1 MYDPR
6 LARFL
11 SPDPYVQA
19 PGYTQ
24 SFNRYS
30 YVWNNPLKYTDP
42 SGYQVNDPNNGKVV
56 YKGYTFYFWE
66 ISAYE
71 HAIRMEVTN
80 PVSAG
85 VLALITSGSPNSYYS
100 GLKNIGGG
108 FYENSQGEIISAS
121 GVVFYLNGLDPSGK
135 YVVGKNGEVG
145 YYVNV
150 DFHEVWGVG
159 SMVEGNYKEARRYH
173 RYSHSERV
181 WVGLGKKNNN
191 STNQVNHGPYFAWN
205 HADGV
210 VLNGIVLEG
219 PHGYGGIFGMGPDAE
234 IIPVLKL
241 IASANPIFSLGN
253 GIHIFTTGKDIY
265 GDNQSQFIYGPIS
278 IVSGLIPFTTG
289 QYSVQTMLNNLIFDK
304 IIENASKPK
313 P

>member
-1 MYDPR
+1 
-6 LARFL
+6 
-11 SPDPYVQA
+11 
-19 PGYTQ
+19 
-24 SFNRYS
+24 
-30 YVWNNPLKYTDP
+30 
-42 SGYQVNDPNNGKVV
+42 VNDPNNGKVV

-71 HAIRMEVTN
+71 HAIRMEITK

-85 VLALITSGSPNSYYS
+85 VLALITAGSPNSYYS

-181 WVGLGKKNNN
+181 WVGLGKKQNFLDHNEASSFLSGVPLSLLMLGLPIADFILSASN
-191 STNQVNHGPYFAWN
+191 KKHSPVLAWIGLNYAVKSEIANQQLKTLYDNYMEN
-205 HADGV
+205 KNQ
-210 VLNGIVLEG
+210 NGIYFIEVYT
-219 PHGYGGIFGMGPDAE
+219 PSFIPGYGLREWQFFDANDN
-234 IIPVLKL
+234 KY
-241 IASANPIFSLGN
+241 LGS
-253 GIHIFTTGKDIY
+253 Y
-265 GDNQSQFIYGPIS
+265 LSY
-278 IVSGLIPFTTG
+278 
-289 QYSVQTMLNNLIFDK
+289 
-304 IIENASKPK
+304 
-313 P
+313 